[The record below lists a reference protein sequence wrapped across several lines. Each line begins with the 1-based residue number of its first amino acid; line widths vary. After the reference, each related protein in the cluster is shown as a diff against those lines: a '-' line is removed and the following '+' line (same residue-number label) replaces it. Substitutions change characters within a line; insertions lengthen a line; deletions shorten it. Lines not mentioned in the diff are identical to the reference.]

1 MPRLVRAPIVA
12 VLVAALVGPSLGAI
26 QQWYKQTELPLPDSS
41 FCNSCT
47 CLADEWGFERCLPPI
62 SAERY
67 WSNGLNAGTNGYD
80 LTSTVTG
87 LVPGVTYTV
96 RMYAFRSDLDS
107 SKDAP
112 YPSGN
117 AEAEYVSKFVVG
129 GFDHGYCEPGGYWGS
144 CDWHL
149 CHTATYTVPAGETT
163 VEVVTA
169 AVGGSHDC
177 DCLLDDVTQEIHSCG
192 PQNSVSVTSGNTLQY
207 IAMGHKFT
215 FTDSRFE

>member
-1 MPRLVRAPIVA
+1 MVSFSMSNSQFARARVSQRTMPRLVRAPIVA

-87 LVPGVTYTV
+87 LVGRDVHGEDV
-96 RMYAFRSDLDS
+96 R
-107 SKDAP
+107 
-112 YPSGN
+112 
-117 AEAEYVSKFVVG
+117 V
-129 GFDHGYCEPGGYWGS
+129 
-144 CDWHL
+144 
-149 CHTATYTVPAGETT
+149 
-163 VEVVTA
+163 
-169 AVGGSHDC
+169 
-177 DCLLDDVTQEIHSCG
+177 QER
-192 PQNSVSVTSGNTLQY
+192 PRLEQRPTLPRWQ
-207 IAMGHKFT
+207 
-215 FTDSRFE
+215 R